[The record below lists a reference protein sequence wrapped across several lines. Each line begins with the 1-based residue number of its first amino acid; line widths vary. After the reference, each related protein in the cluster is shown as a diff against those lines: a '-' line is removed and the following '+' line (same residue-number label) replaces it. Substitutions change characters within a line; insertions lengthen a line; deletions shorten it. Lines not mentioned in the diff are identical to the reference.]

1 MKPIPS
7 SMLLHPENIHPAL
20 WRGSQLAHASCRTV
34 STGFDQLDRELPGL
48 GWPLGALTELAL
60 SRSGIGEIH
69 LLGSAFS
76 RLPPE
81 RRIAL
86 VQPPYTPYAQCWH
99 DWQLDARRLLWV
111 QSGNHGDALWACE
124 QILKHNTCAALLC
137 WLANVHPGNLRRLH
151 LAARQSDTLLMLLRP
166 QTALRQSSIA
176 PLRLSLMPSQQG
188 LEISIVKRQGP
199 SCDRPVFIALYP
211 GFPSSRSSS
220 HVSLDRAL
228 SALPQPGRA
237 FSPVAH

>member
-1 MKPIPS
+1 MKPLPS
-7 SMLLHPENIHPAL
+7 ILQHPEHIHPSL
-20 WRGSQLAHASCRTV
+20 WRGSQLAQAACSTI

-69 LLGSAFS
+69 LLGPAFS

-86 VQPPYTPYAQCWH
+86 VQPPYVPYAQCWH
-99 DWQLDARRLLWV
+99 NWQLDARRLLWV
-111 QSGNHGDALWACE
+111 RSGSNGDALWACE

-137 WLANVHPGNLRRLH
+137 WLSNVHSASLRRLH
-151 LAARQSDTLLMLLRP
+151 LAARQSETMLILLRP
-166 QTALRQSSIA
+166 QIALQQSSIA
-176 PLRLSLMPSQQG
+176 PLRLSLVPCRQG

-199 SCDRPVFIALYP
+199 SCGQPVFIALYP
-211 GFPSSRSSS
+211 AASSPRNLS

-228 SALPQPGRA
+228 PALPQPGHA